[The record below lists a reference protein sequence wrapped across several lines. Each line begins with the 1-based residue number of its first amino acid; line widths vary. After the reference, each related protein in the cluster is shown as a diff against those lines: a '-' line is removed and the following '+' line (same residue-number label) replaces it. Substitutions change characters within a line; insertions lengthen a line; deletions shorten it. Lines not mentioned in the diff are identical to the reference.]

1 MGRLVK
7 YSLGLKEGKEMPGT
21 YLLDT
26 APLIYLM
33 SQKES
38 VPVQVRQEL
47 ADPKSEVFYSQ
58 ISLLEIQIKYQ
69 LGKLPMPDE
78 PAMVL
83 PRELA
88 RYGFTQ
94 LGLTDAA
101 IYGLYRLPLVH
112 KDPFNRILIVQAK
125 ITGSTLVSADK
136 AFSMYLIEV
145 FGKRALNTPDF
156 VLQFKG
162 K

>member
-1 MGRLVK
+1 MWRSEKCSQGT
-7 YSLGLKEGKEMPGT
+7 KEKKEKAMPGI

-33 SQKES
+33 SQEDY
-38 VPVQVRQEL
+38 VPEVVRREL
-47 ADPKSEVFYSQ
+47 ADPRSEVFYSQ
-58 ISLLEIQIKYQ
+58 ISLWEIQIKYQ
-69 LGKLPMPDE
+69 LGKLTMSDE

-101 IYGLYRLPLVH
+101 IYGLSRLPLVH
-112 KDPFNRILIVQAK
+112 KDPFDRILVVQAK
-125 ITGSTLVSADK
+125 LTGATLVSPDK
-136 AFSMYLIEV
+136 IFSKYSAEV
-145 FGKRALNTPDF
+145 LW
-156 VLQFKG
+156 
-162 K
+162 